1 MAELTVTDYQA
12 RAEVI
17 NEAAYQIDKLVE
29 ALQRAAI
36 SPEVIEIE
44 WLVRGI
50 APRLQQLNGAIMLA
64 TTESESVESIREVLV
79 S

>member
-1 MAELTVTDYQA
+1 MAELTARDYQA

-17 NEAAYQIDKLVE
+17 TEAAYQIDKLVE

-36 SPEVIEIE
+36 APDMIEID

-50 APRLQQLNGAIMLA
+50 APRLQQLNGAIMRA
-64 TTESESVESIREVLV
+64 TDADESVDSIRETLV

>member
-50 APRLQQLNGAIMLA
+50 APRLQQLNGAIMRC
-64 TTESESVESIREVLV
+64 TTSEESVENIREVLTQ
-79 S
+79 

>member
-36 SPEVIEIE
+36 TPGVIEID

-50 APRLQQLNGAIMLA
+50 APRLHQLNGAIMRC
-64 TTESESVESIREVLV
+64 TDGVEPVDSIRETLEH
-79 S
+79 

>member
-17 NEAAYQIDKLVE
+17 NEATYQIDKLVE
-29 ALQRAAI
+29 ALQRAAL

-50 APRLQQLNGAIMLA
+50 APRLQQLNGAIMRC
-64 TTESESVESIREVLV
+64 TTSEESVESIRETLEH
-79 S
+79 

>member
-1 MAELTVTDYQA
+1 MAELTISDYQE
-12 RAEVI
+12 RAELI

-29 ALQRAAI
+29 ALQRA
-36 SPEVIEIE
+36 SLDPDMIEIE

>member
-17 NEAAYQIDKLVE
+17 NEATYQIDKLVE
-29 ALQRAAI
+29 ALQRAAL

-50 APRLQQLNGAIMLA
+50 APRLQQLNGAIMRCTA
-64 TTESESVESIREVLV
+64 SEESVESIREVLTQ
-79 S
+79 